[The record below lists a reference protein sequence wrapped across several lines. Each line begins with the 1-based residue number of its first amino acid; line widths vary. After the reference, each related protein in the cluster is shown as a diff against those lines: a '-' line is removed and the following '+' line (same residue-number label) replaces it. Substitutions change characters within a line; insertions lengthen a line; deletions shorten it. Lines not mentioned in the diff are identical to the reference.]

1 MISIYGVPSSKRFL
15 IVWPRPT
22 CTCILS
28 SCYATLNLIII
39 IITIIDITT
48 IFIILAEAKNV
59 YIPLYIC

>member
-1 MISIYGVPSSKRFL
+1 MISIYGVASSKRFL
-15 IVWPRPT
+15 IVCPT

-39 IITIIDITT
+39 IIITIINITT
-48 IFIILAEAKNV
+48 IFIILTEARNV